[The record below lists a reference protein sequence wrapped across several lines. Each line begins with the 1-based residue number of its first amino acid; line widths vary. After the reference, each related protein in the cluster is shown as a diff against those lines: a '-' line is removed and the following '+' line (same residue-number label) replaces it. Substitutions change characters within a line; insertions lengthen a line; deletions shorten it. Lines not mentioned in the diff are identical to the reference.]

1 MRQRRFPCLWR
12 GANLVVRAAA
22 STPPVSGPGGERA
35 GCATGDRRHVSPA
48 FLLVLP
54 AGIPSLRPS
63 HPRRWHAL
71 PLQAR
76 ALPAAL
82 VAATGAGFQ
91 RSRSNTPRLRC
102 AARCCCIGCGGRLHA
117 VCASR
122 RQDGEGNPMTGAAGM
137 RGPRGGSAGRWMVAW
152 GLLDLAYFAHYVV
165 DSIGRGMTPLLG
177 DLAAARDTAAV
188 HGNAVPVWVAA
199 ASLLVYVSL
208 PVSGVLLL
216 QRRPAG
222 AWLAAVP
229 ALPRL
234 LLAAPTGAILL

>member
-1 MRQRRFPCLWR
+1 MQ
-12 GANLVVRAAA
+12 
-22 STPPVSGPGGERA
+22 
-35 GCATGDRRHVSPA
+35 
-48 FLLVLP
+48 
-54 AGIPSLRPS
+54 
-63 HPRRWHAL
+63 
-71 PLQAR
+71 
-76 ALPAAL
+76 
-82 VAATGAGFQ
+82 
-91 RSRSNTPRLRC
+91 
-102 AARCCCIGCGGRLHA
+102 
-117 VCASR
+117 
-122 RQDGEGNPMTGAAGM
+122 
-137 RGPRGGSAGRWMVAW
+137 GPRGVNAGRWMVAW

-222 AWLAAVP
+222 AWLAAVQ

-234 LLAAPTGAILL
+234 LLAVPTGAILLWPGGWATKLPGGAAVAIAIAVLLAAELFKLATLFLPRFRRGP